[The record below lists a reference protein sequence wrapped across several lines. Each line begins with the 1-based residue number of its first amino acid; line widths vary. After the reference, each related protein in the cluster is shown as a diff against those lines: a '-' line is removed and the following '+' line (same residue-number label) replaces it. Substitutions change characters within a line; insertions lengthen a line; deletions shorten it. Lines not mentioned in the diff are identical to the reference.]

1 MKRLHVQETMRSM
14 HETSSTWN
22 DRLTHRPPSWGVPGA
37 RCCRKFVKI
46 FKLDR
51 SMTRPLK
58 ILTNFLQQSDSPV
71 SRDDVTSTLPGCGS
85 YLPARHGGST
95 DM

>member
-1 MKRLHVQETMRSM
+1 M

-51 SMTRPLK
+51 SMTQPRPLK
-58 ILTNFLQQSDSPV
+58 ILTNFLQQRATRLFLVMMSPV
-71 SRDDVTSTLPGCGS
+71 PCPAVVPIC
-85 YLPARHGGST
+85 LPAMAAAPTCEG
-95 DM
+95 